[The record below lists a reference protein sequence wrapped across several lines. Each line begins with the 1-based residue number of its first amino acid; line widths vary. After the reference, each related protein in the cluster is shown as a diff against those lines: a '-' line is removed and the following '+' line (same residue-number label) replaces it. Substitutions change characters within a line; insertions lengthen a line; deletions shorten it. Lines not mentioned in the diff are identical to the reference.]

1 MAALAITSF
10 AGFARLTIAA
20 CRLGAGPADPDDRLA
35 ALAAGARSLDAAFA
49 TPGLAARAAG
59 IGRAAEDLALHFTHP
74 GRARDDAVALFWQVA
89 PVALADPAALAGDDP
104 AAIVER
110 MVAAIRAS
118 ALGRDFRQS
127 VLAEPLFRLVAQDAL
142 AVILA

>member
-1 MAALAITSF
+1 MAVPVASF
-10 AGFARLTIAA
+10 
-20 CRLGAGPADPDDRLA
+20 
-35 ALAAGARSLDAAFA
+35 AAFA
-49 TPGLAARAAG
+49 GLLLAAREGAPGDPARARALAGTPLAAAVASRAEG
-59 IGRAAEDLALHFTHP
+59 IARHFTHP

-110 MVAAIRAS
+110 MVTAIRAS

-127 VLAEPLFRLVAQDAL
+127 VLAEPFFRLVAQDAL